1 MRLKVLLADDEPYI
15 VEGLSKLID
24 WEAEGFEIVKKA
36 SNGLEAYEYLKN
48 NKVDIIFA
56 DIQMPEIT
64 GLELLQ
70 RIKEEEISDAY
81 FIIVSGFNDFKYAQ
95 TAIRYGSMDYVLKP
109 LSKETLMEILAKA
122 SLMKDLE
129 LKELR
134 DSAGMKRAYLI
145 QNLMMLLR
153 GKFEDRHL
161 DYIRTNLRLSD
172 KIRYIHVSFDSIL
185 ALDEYDESE
194 LLSIKNRMFECCRG
208 YLGINEDHCIKD
220 IPGYEEE
227 YEVGFIYCDYM
238 AKEREI
244 TEKEFMEGLSRSF
257 ERESLGIPIVL
268 LIGKSVDELSKISY
282 SYSSAST
289 LRSFK
294 NFRERKPIYFYE
306 EEMQVNEKKVALCKK
321 ELDSLIAAIEQN
333 DKNGIDVYT
342 DKLFDEMETASL
354 VSETINMNTN
364 YLLFRLIHLAVE
376 QDESVNQEEVMLY
389 ISENV
394 FDTGIAR
401 GSRLHTKNFSYEY
414 ADYLI
419 SLRKNVSRGILAD
432 IEKEINDNYS
442 KNLTLRELSQ
452 KYYVNSSYLGQIFK
466 KKYGMSFKD
475 YLSNYRVQIAAGLL
489 LKSDMKIAQ
498 IAEEV
503 GYKDTDYFINRFIAL
518 KGCTPSKYRKNAGED
533 QARI

>member
-1 MRLKVLLADDEPYI
+1 MLADDEPYI
-15 VEGLSKLID
+15 LEGLSKIID
-24 WEAEGFEIVKKA
+24 WEAEGYEIVKKA
-36 SNGLEAYEYLKN
+36 SNGLEAYEYLRDN
-48 NKVDIIFA
+48 EVDIIFC
-56 DIQMPEIT
+56 DIQMPKMT

-70 RIKEEEISDAY
+70 RIKEENLSDAY

-95 TAIRYGSMDYVLKP
+95 QAIRYGSMDYILKP
-109 LSKETLMEILAKA
+109 VSKESLQEILAKA
-122 SLMKDLE
+122 SVMKDME
-129 LKELR
+129 LKDLR
-134 DSAGMKRAYLI
+134 DNAGMKRAYLI

-161 DYIRTNLRLSD
+161 DYIKTKLRLSE
-172 KIRYIHVSFDSIL
+172 KIRYIHVSFDSIR
-185 ALDEYDESE
+185 ALDEYDETE
-194 LLSIKNRMFECCRG
+194 LLSIKNRMLECCRN
-208 YLGINEDHCIKD
+208 YLGVNEDHCIKD

-227 YEVGFIYCDYM
+227 YELGFIYCDYM
-238 AKEREI
+238 AKERDI
-244 TEKEFMEGLSRSF
+244 TEKEFMEGLSRTL
-257 ERESLGIPIVL
+257 ERENLGIPIIL
-268 LIGKSVDELSKISY
+268 LIGKSVDDLSKISH

-321 ELDSLIAAIEQN
+321 ELDALIEAIEQN
-333 DKNGIDVYT
+333 DSNGIDTCT

-376 QDESVNQEEVMLY
+376 QDETVNQEEVMLY

-401 GSRLHTKNFSYEY
+401 GSRIHTKSFAHEF

-419 SLRKNVSRGILAD
+419 TLRKNVSRGVLAD
-432 IEKEINDNYS
+432 IEKEISENYS
-442 KNLTLRELSQ
+442 QNLTLRELSQ

-475 YLSNYRVQIAAGLL
+475 YLSNYRVQVAASLL

-518 KGCTPSKYRKNAGED
+518 KGCTPSKYRKNFN
-533 QARI
+533 I

>member
-1 MRLKVLLADDEPYI
+1 MLADDEPYI
-15 VEGLSKLID
+15 LEGLSKIID
-24 WEAEGFEIVKKA
+24 WEAEGYEIVKKA
-36 SNGLEAYEYLKN
+36 SNGLEAYEYIKN

-56 DIQMPEIT
+56 DIQMPKMT

-70 RIKEEEISDAY
+70 RIKEENLSDAY

-95 TAIRYGSMDYVLKP
+95 QAIRYGSMDYILKP
-109 LSKETLMEILAKA
+109 VSKEGLQEILAKA
-122 SLMKDLE
+122 SVLKDME

-134 DSAGMKRAYLI
+134 DNAGMKRAYLI

-161 DYIRTNLRLSD
+161 DYIKTNLRLSE
-172 KIRYIHVSFDSIL
+172 KIRYIHVSFDSIR
-185 ALDEYDESE
+185 ALDEYDETE
-194 LLSIKNRMFECCRG
+194 LLSIKSRMLECCRN
-208 YLGINEDHCIKD
+208 YLGTNEDHCIKD

-227 YEVGFIYCDYM
+227 YEIGFIYCDYM
-238 AKEREI
+238 AKERDI
-244 TEKEFMEGLSRSF
+244 TEKEFMEGLSRTF
-257 ERESLGIPIVL
+257 ERENLGIPIIL
-268 LIGKSVDELSKISY
+268 LIGKSVDDLSKISH

-321 ELDSLIAAIEQN
+321 ELDALIEAIELN
-333 DKNGIDVYT
+333 DKNGIDNCT

-364 YLLFRLIHLAVE
+364 YLLFRLIHLAIE
-376 QDESVNQEEVMLY
+376 QDETVNQEEVMLY

-401 GSRLHTKNFSYEY
+401 GSRVHTKNFAHEF

-419 SLRKNVSRGILAD
+419 TLRKNVSRGVLAD
-432 IEKEINDNYS
+432 IEKEINENYS
-442 KNLTLRELSQ
+442 QNLTLRELSQ

-475 YLSNYRVQIAAGLL
+475 YLSNYRVQVAASLL

-518 KGCTPSKYRKNAGED
+518 KGCTPSKYRKNFN
-533 QARI
+533 I